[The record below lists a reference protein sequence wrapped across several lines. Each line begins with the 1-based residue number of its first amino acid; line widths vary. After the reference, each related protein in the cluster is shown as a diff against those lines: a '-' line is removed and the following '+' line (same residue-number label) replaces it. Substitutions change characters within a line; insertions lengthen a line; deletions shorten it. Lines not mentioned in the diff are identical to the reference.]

1 MAFDPDAYL
10 AEGGGVETAASF
22 DPDAYLGTQQ
32 PTEEEGFLRQAAD
45 IPVNIFKGGVTGVR
59 MVTDVFGASNP
70 VSKSLAGV
78 EDYMDTLLSAQAK
91 QDQQEIARI
100 LKDAEDKGVL
110 DQVVAGVEA
119 FSVAPAD
126 TLANAFGTMIPV
138 LATGLAGSVARLAP
152 VAIKGV
158 QFGLGVGM
166 GAGTAKGEIYNAVYS
181 ELENQGYDPETA
193 SKVASEAQAYN
204 GKNLDTI
211 LLNAGLGGLAASTG
225 AEKILTNVIT
235 KSGGKLTGG
244 AIEKAL
250 KGGITEGGLEGL
262 QGGTERGTTNIALQR
277 EGVDVPTMR
286 GVVAQAT
293 MEGVAGLGMGAAVG
307 PLEPSLPDDVR
318 EQRNI
323 ERDAAKVA
331 RELSVDPNDA
341 NARGIVNETN
351 RLEQKIENNKVML
364 SGMEPTSREHQR
376 LSLEIAE
383 DQKNLAAL
391 KGAVDKLS
399 EPIAAAEA
407 EQARLAREI
416 AAPVEEAVTPPVE
429 PAAAPV
435 SEPITPTIREVPETS
450 PIVGA
455 EPTAVVEQ
463 EPVAPAEEAEFAELN
478 DLMERR
484 GQAQSKVKG
493 VKFSKK
499 DEARYKEL
507 LPKYRSRFIET
518 VTPESDPVVW
528 KDIEGNDIKVSQK
541 GTFYTVE
548 NGRVRTGPAF
558 QSEGFVG
565 DVSPQPVPAAV
576 VESNNV
582 PLPEGYTK
590 QGDVYVYQ
598 APVAETPAVAP
609 AAEVAPAIEPLTD
622 DQAETIRD
630 VITLRKSQGR
640 EPNPEQVKRLAEYD
654 ARKAGVEVQ
663 AGDIISNI
671 VVGHPLFEAPQPELQ
686 NLVPIKIQNKEQL
699 ASSIRRTE
707 EVRNKAQSYIGQY
720 QAEQAKA
727 KTAPQKKA
735 FAKKFNK
742 SELDRQRDILDYINN
757 DVMPELDRMEK
768 VAPSVTP
775 AVSET
780 ITPAAEPAGIA
791 VGNRIK
797 LGKSPQ
803 TYTIEEVI
811 PQTETERELG
821 EQYYSVKNEKTGEVQ
836 TVEAKDIKPVK
847 AKGARKVAARVKDES
862 LVVPEQE
869 RYTFE
874 QAQAEATKL
883 FGGMPEGFVIVNDSV
898 DPEFE
903 FKAAYEPSTG
913 NIILNLAYIRQG
925 ESVRNLIAHELGHY
939 AAGDPEIRA
948 KLQEFLDALPPAT
961 RAKLERFV
969 ERVYNDE
976 TGDIR
981 LEEKQ
986 VRAFVQMLKTGDQ
999 RNAFQKLLDAIKKW
1013 LNDNLGTNFQPTD
1026 MDAAAVLSGAVDK
1039 FRSGE
1044 KIAREDGEMR
1054 RDTELSQMDADY
1066 LDAVERG
1073 DMETA
1078 QKMVDEAAKA
1088 AGYDIGPVYHGTKTK
1103 FTAFDKKKVKGRHD
1117 LSFGFHFTSRL
1128 GEAVVY
1134 ATDLERAHTFLRRGG
1149 DIPLTGDESVLRSYI
1164 KTDRPLVRDTDYNAA
1179 SMDADLKRP
1188 EIVGAIQEAEE
1199 NGNPFDSVIINRARG
1214 DEWDHQNVIVFNPEQ
1229 IKSADPVT
1237 YDDAGNVIPLSQR
1250 FQPTQKDIRYAK
1262 VERSEDVEKDIAIAK
1277 QIQSV
1282 VDETIGKMPQDQ
1294 ARDYNAF
1301 VNEGKSEAQIAEEN
1315 NTSVSQVR
1323 TNIVRGKKAVGDAIK
1338 KAKIDTK
1345 AKPENVVLEWT
1356 TGAAK
1361 KYLTK
1366 EGDLPGGTFQNWVR
1380 RNAKLAREAEE
1391 ARQATQDFYEGLRKL
1406 YKINKIKFILDGLSS
1421 IPPED
1426 VARFNDALAG
1436 EIPISDM
1443 PVEIQEP
1450 LTRMRQHI
1458 DAMSS
1463 DLIATG
1469 QLPEYLEAKAMNNL
1483 GVYLTRSYKIF
1494 SDPKWIDKIP
1504 QDKLNAAR
1512 NFLYQQQSKT
1522 DPNFTIEDADRKLE
1536 QMLNDWAGE
1545 KDMDGKRGGRLG
1557 AKDLSV
1563 MMTRSEV
1570 PKQLRDVMGENTNVI
1585 FNYANTISKISRFVA
1600 DQQFLDAVKK
1610 EGAGSFLFTKDN
1622 APKGF
1627 NTLIAPEES
1636 RTMSPLSGLR
1646 TTPEIAKAFE
1656 EFGKAYDAKANP
1668 ALYAFGWLNAVGKA
1682 NLTVGSLFTQARNL
1696 IGQPF
1701 FFLANGHAD
1710 LRAINREVERIMKS
1724 KGLSKD
1730 QARNELV
1737 KMAAGE
1743 GLVNENA
1750 YAGELKEAF
1759 EQIGLKTFEDMDADE
1774 FSRQFVLLRLF
1785 KKGTQGAQKVYQ
1797 KTDEIGK
1804 LIGWLNETNR
1814 IQKMNPSMSREDA
1827 MAIASERTRN
1837 TYPTYSQGSEAL
1849 RLFRR
1854 QPFFGPF
1861 ATFFYETFRTT
1872 YWNARYA
1879 FEDINSGTKE
1889 GKEEGIKRLA
1899 GTMAQISIG
1908 AFLVNSISAMVSGI
1922 GDQEEE
1928 DVRRMLPPW
1937 AANASLV
1944 WFPKT
1949 KDGVYDFINFSSLNP
1964 YNALTDPFVRMMSG
1978 FSQGEDP
1985 TDIFIESVGTFLAPF
2000 TSEQPVTAATV
2011 DALRN
2016 VTERGTKVYND
2027 EDDLSTKTSKI
2038 LLHIF
2043 GKAFTPGTVDRLR
2056 KRIVPAIYGETVG
2069 TRAPAPLKEIGA
2081 EFTGVRFENMD
2092 MRQAF
2097 QNKAWEFNKAQND
2110 SERIFR
2116 DVATRRRRV
2125 TEEDQIEAY
2134 RRAEESRFENWQK
2147 MYRNYMAVR
2156 RAGAS
2161 KQEAVRLMTD
2171 IKISKREASYIAR
2184 GKYVPYEVS
2193 DEVKR
2198 RSKLNGNVVP
2208 LQEIKAI
2215 AREMPRV
2222 LEDVR

>member
-1 MAFDPDAYL
+1 MRWEIPDQNVQLNRNWKEAKTIGELITHDELFRAY
-10 AEGGGVETAASF
+10 
-22 DPDAYLGTQQ
+22 P
-32 PTEEEGFLRQAAD
+32 
-45 IPVNIFKGGVTGVR
+45 
-59 MVTDVFGASNP
+59 
-70 VSKSLAGV
+70 
-78 EDYMDTLLSAQAK
+78 
-91 QDQQEIARI
+91 EIA
-100 LKDAEDKGVL
+100 
-110 DQVVAGVEA
+110 
-119 FSVAPAD
+119 
-126 TLANAFGTMIPV
+126 N
-138 LATGLAGSVARLAP
+138 
-152 VAIKGV
+152 IK
-158 QFGLGVGM
+158 F
-166 GAGTAKGEIYNAVYS
+166 EFR
-181 ELENQGYDPETA
+181 P
-193 SKVASEAQAYN
+193 
-204 GKNLDTI
+204 
-211 LLNAGLGGLAASTG
+211 GLAAGVTEN
-225 AEKILTNVIT
+225 ADLLVLP
-235 KSGGKLTGG
+235 SG
-244 AIEKAL
+244 L
-250 KGGITEGGLEGL
+250 KGLTVTETTLAGILHEIQHLIQYREGF
-262 QGGTERGTTNIALQR
+262 ERGGNRSSIYKKEEA
-277 EGVDVPTMR
+277 EI
-286 GVVAQAT
+286 QA
-293 MEGVAGLGMGAAVG
+293 
-307 PLEPSLPDDVR
+307 
-318 EQRNI
+318 
-323 ERDAAKVA
+323 KKK
-331 RELSVDPNDA
+331 
-341 NARGIVNETN
+341 
-351 RLEQKIENNKVML
+351 RLENKRD
-364 SGMEPTSREHQR
+364 EAR
-376 LSLEIAE
+376 LNWERTKDKKYLEE
-383 DQKNLAAL
+383 WQ
-391 KGAVDKLS
+391 GAVDAVWDVMGDKPPKRPY
-399 EPIAAAEA
+399 EEEFAYYK
-407 EQARLAREI
+407 RLAGEI
-416 AAPVEEAVTPPVE
+416 ESRDVETRMRLTDEQRAAIEPYSSENISPEEANIMQQDVSPTP
-429 PAAAPV
+429 
-435 SEPITPTIREVPETS
+435 IEV
-450 PIVGA
+450 A
-455 EPTAVVEQ
+455 VEQ
-463 EPVAPAEEAEFAELN
+463 EIRVEE
-478 DLMERR
+478 
-484 GQAQSKVKG
+484 KV
-493 VKFSKK
+493 
-499 DEARYKEL
+499 
-507 LPKYRSRFIET
+507 
-518 VTPESDPVVW
+518 
-528 KDIEGNDIKVSQK
+528 
-541 GTFYTVE
+541 
-548 NGRVRTGPAF
+548 
-558 QSEGFVG
+558 
-565 DVSPQPVPAAV
+565 QPVP
-576 VESNNV
+576 
-582 PLPEGYTK
+582 
-590 QGDVYVYQ
+590 
-598 APVAETPAVAP
+598 
-609 AAEVAPAIEPLTD
+609 
-622 DQAETIRD
+622 
-630 VITLRKSQGR
+630 
-640 EPNPEQVKRLAEYD
+640 
-654 ARKAGVEVQ
+654 
-663 AGDIISNI
+663 
-671 VVGHPLFEAPQPELQ
+671 EA
-686 NLVPIKIQNKEQL
+686 
-699 ASSIRRTE
+699 
-707 EVRNKAQSYIGQY
+707 
-720 QAEQAKA
+720 
-727 KTAPQKKA
+727 
-735 FAKKFNK
+735 
-742 SELDRQRDILDYINN
+742 
-757 DVMPELDRMEK
+757 
-768 VAPSVTP
+768 
-775 AVSET
+775 
-780 ITPAAEPAGIA
+780 
-791 VGNRIK
+791 
-797 LGKSPQ
+797 
-803 TYTIEEVI
+803 
-811 PQTETERELG
+811 
-821 EQYYSVKNEKTGEVQ
+821 
-836 TVEAKDIKPVK
+836 
-847 AKGARKVAARVKDES
+847 
-862 LVVPEQE
+862 E

-874 QAQAEATKL
+874 QAEAEATKL

-903 FKAAYEPSTG
+903 FKAGYEPSTG

-948 KLQEFLDALPPAT
+948 KLQEFLDALPATT

-969 ERVYNDE
+969 ERIYNDE

-1026 MDAAAVLSGAVDK
+1026 MDAAAVLSGAVDR

-1054 RDTELSQMDADY
+1054 E
-1066 LDAVERG
+1066 
-1073 DMETA
+1073 
-1078 QKMVDEAAKA
+1078 
-1088 AGYDIGPVYHGTKTK
+1088 
-1103 FTAFDKKKVKGRHD
+1103 
-1117 LSFGFHFTSRL
+1117 
-1128 GEAVVY
+1128 
-1134 ATDLERAHTFLRRGG
+1134 
-1149 DIPLTGDESVLRSYI
+1149 
-1164 KTDRPLVRDTDYNAA
+1164 
-1179 SMDADLKRP
+1179 
-1188 EIVGAIQEAEE
+1188 
-1199 NGNPFDSVIINRARG
+1199 
-1214 DEWDHQNVIVFNPEQ
+1214 
-1229 IKSADPVT
+1229 
-1237 YDDAGNVIPLSQR
+1237 
-1250 FQPTQKDIRYAK
+1250 AK
-1262 VERSEDVEKDIAIAK
+1262 VERSEDVEKDIAIAE

-1282 VDETIGKMPQDQ
+1282 VDDTIAKMPQDQ

-1338 KAKIDTK
+1338 KANIDTK

-1570 PKQLRDVMGENTNVI
+1570 PKQLRDVMGENTNII

-1797 KTDEIGK
+1797 KTDELGK

-1922 GDQEEE
+1922 GDEEEE

-2134 RRAEESRFENWQK
+2134 RRAEESRFENWQE